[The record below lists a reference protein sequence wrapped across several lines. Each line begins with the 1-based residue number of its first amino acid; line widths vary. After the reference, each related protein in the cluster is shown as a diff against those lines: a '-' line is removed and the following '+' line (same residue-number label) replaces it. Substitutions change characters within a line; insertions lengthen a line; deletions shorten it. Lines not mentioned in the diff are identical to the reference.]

1 MSGLITRNLVADKS
15 KLDEGVWIDI
25 GIDFEKEG
33 NPLTRIKMRRI
44 GSSNKE
50 FKKKYASL
58 GKKFSMMRG
67 NKAALEDRALME
79 AICETC
85 IVTWENME
93 NINAQVEGAPPK
105 PEYMPFTVENA
116 IRLFT
121 YSPDTYELVVN
132 QATELETFQSESNQ
146 KLGKN

>member
-1 MSGLITRNLVADKS
+1 MAGLITRNLVADKS

-25 GIDFEKEG
+25 GLDTEKE
-33 NPLTRIKMRRI
+33 PAVLTRIKMKRI

-50 FKKKYASL
+50 FKKKHASL

-85 IVTWENME
+85 IVGWENME
-93 NINAQVEGAPPK
+93 NINAQVEGQPPK
-105 PEYMPFTVENA
+105 EEYMSFTVENA
-116 IRLFT
+116 IKLFT

-132 QATELETFQSESNQ
+132 QATELETFQSENNA